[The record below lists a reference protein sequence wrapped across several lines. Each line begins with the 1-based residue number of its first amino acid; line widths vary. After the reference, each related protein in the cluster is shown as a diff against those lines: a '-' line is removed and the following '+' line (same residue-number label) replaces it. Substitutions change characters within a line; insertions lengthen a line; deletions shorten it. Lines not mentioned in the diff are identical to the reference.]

1 MQKKHWTKCLKSAN
15 NMDVDQLIECAL
27 EEDVGSGDIT
37 TEAILNKNDE
47 IIEAVIVSR
56 QKGVVC
62 GLHIAKKTFHKLDS
76 NIDFKGLVKEGEV
89 VVKDQKIAKIHGS
102 AKAILAAERV
112 ALNFLQRTSGVA
124 TYTAEFVKKCRGK
137 AILLDTR
144 KTLPCMRELDKYAVK
159 CGGGQNHRMGLYD
172 MILIK
177 DNHINI
183 AGSVTNALMLA
194 KKHEGKKKI
203 EIEVETLEEVKEV
216 LEVGCD
222 IIMLDNMSLDKI
234 KKAVKLID
242 RKIKTEVS
250 GGVTLENIS
259 KLAETGVDFISV
271 GAITHSA
278 KAFDFSLEFR

>member
-1 MQKKHWTKCLKSAN
+1 
-15 NMDVDQLIECAL
+15 MDVDKLINCAL
-27 EEDVGSGDIT
+27 EEDIRGGDIT
-37 TEAILNKNDE
+37 TNAILDKNDKVT
-47 IIEAVIVSR
+47 EAVIISR

-62 GLHIAKKTFHKLDS
+62 GLNIAKKTFHKLDS
-76 NIDFKGLVKEGEV
+76 NIDFKELVKEGDV

-124 TYTAEFVKKCRGK
+124 TYAAEFVKKCGGK

-183 AGSVTNALMLA
+183 AGSVTKALMLA
-194 KKHEGKKKI
+194 KKQQRDKKI

-216 LEVGCD
+216 LKVGCD

-242 RKIKTEVS
+242 KKIKTEVS
-250 GGVTLENIS
+250 GGVTLENIG

-278 KAFDFSLEFR
+278 KAFDFSLQFK